1 MGQEGGKPFL
11 PVPGCRP
18 VNRRWLALICARGS
32 SGMAADTQVIQTVR
46 QLTDSLR
53 RHLERQFPFVWVRGE
68 VGNISRPAS
77 GHLYFTLKD
86 ADAQLQCVWFRG
98 SQRQHSRFDP
108 LTGEVFETPP
118 PAPEVLVR
126 QGAEIVCAG
135 HVGVYAPRGQYQ
147 LVVELAQPFGQGGL
161 ALAFEERKRQLA
173 ARGYFAQERK
183 RPLPWNP
190 RRVALVT
197 SPSGAAI
204 HDFWRIASRRGSG
217 ARICLFPSL
226 VQGAAAAPSLV
237 AALEA
242 ANALAGHPDG
252 PQVIV
257 LVRGGGSLEDLW
269 AFNEQMVADA
279 VFRSR
284 LPVLAGI
291 GHEVDVTLADMTAD
305 VRAATPSH
313 AAQLLWPSRQ
323 ELMQRLDDVE
333 LSLHRAQRRCVE
345 RWELL
350 HAQYARMLRGNG
362 PARQLRRLDD
372 ELSRLVQ
379 ALRRGGQQWLAGQE
393 RARATLAGGL
403 AAHWSAA
410 RLMAHEVALRH
421 ETQRLHAA
429 LPRLLAGCE
438 QTRLWHR
445 QRLDANALGL
455 VRRAEEELDRLTLR
469 LAACDPLRPLERGYA
484 MMQDE
489 AGRVL
494 SDLASVHAGQDV
506 RIRLRDGSLG
516 ATVRWIRP
524 RTDGK
529 ETS

>member
-1 MGQEGGKPFL
+1 
-11 PVPGCRP
+11 
-18 VNRRWLALICARGS
+18 
-32 SGMAADTQVIQTVR
+32 MAAEDQAIQTVR

-68 VGNISRPAS
+68 VGNLSRPAS

-86 ADAQLQCVWFRG
+86 AEAQLQCVWFRG

-108 LTGEVFETPP
+108 LTGEVFDTPP
-118 PAPEVLVR
+118 PAPEELVR

-161 ALAFEERKRQLA
+161 ARAFEERKRQLA
-173 ARGYFAQERK
+173 ALGYFALERK

-190 RRVALVT
+190 LRVALVT

-204 HDFWRIASRRGSG
+204 HDFWRIAARRGCG

-226 VQGAAAAPSLV
+226 VQGAGAAPSLV

-242 ANALAGHPDG
+242 ANARADAPDG

-269 AFNEQMVADA
+269 AFNEQPVADA
-279 VFRSR
+279 VFCSR

-323 ELMQRLDDVE
+323 ELSQRLDEVE
-333 LSLHRAQRRCVE
+333 TSLHQAQRRRVE

-350 HAQYARMLRGNG
+350 HAQYARVLRGNG
-362 PARQLRRLDD
+362 PERQLRRMED
-372 ELSRLVQ
+372 ELTRLGHS
-379 ALRRGGQQWLAGQE
+379 LLRGGRQWLAGQE
-393 RARATLAGGL
+393 RERAALAGRL
-403 AAHWSAA
+403 TAHWNPS
-410 RLMAHEVALRH
+410 RLMSHEMRLRH
-421 ETQRLHAA
+421 VAQRLKTA
-429 LPRLLAGCE
+429 LPRQLSTCE
-438 QTRLWHR
+438 QEWRWHDRRLNEAAR
-445 QRLDANALGL
+445 RLLHG
-455 VRRAEEELDRLTLR
+455 AEESLSRLEWR
-469 LAACDPLRPLERGYA
+469 LAACDPLQPLQRGYA
-484 MMQDE
+484 MLQDTT
-489 AGRVL
+489 GRVL
-494 SDLASVHAGQDV
+494 SGVSGVREGQDV
-506 RIRLRDGSLG
+506 CIRLRDGALG
-516 ATVRWIRP
+516 ATVHWIRS
-524 RTDGK
+524 RAD
-529 ETS
+529 EESES